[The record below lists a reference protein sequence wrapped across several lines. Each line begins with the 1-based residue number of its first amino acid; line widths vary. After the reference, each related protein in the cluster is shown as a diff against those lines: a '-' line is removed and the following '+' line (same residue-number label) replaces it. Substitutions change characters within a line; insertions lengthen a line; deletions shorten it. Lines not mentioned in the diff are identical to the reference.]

1 VLRSVSTSLLVLCL
15 VGCVAAP
22 PGPRGPLLGNGVQAG
37 GDFAL
42 AISHARGTREDGET
56 QRGTS
61 DHYLSAVTLAPQR
74 LEFRLSPV
82 RFLDF
87 GADTSWLD
95 AGADA
100 RIGYWA
106 KPGTPW
112 AGHVALGFR
121 AGELSQFVTTKP
133 TASGWARVEAYPLLY
148 GPNGRLL
155 LSLGTHFG
163 SFYHQIGTGAPDD
176 PSDDPDM
183 PDPIQVIRREV
194 RIESAVGYH
203 FQQHRA
209 SFLLALEP
217 YFVADAG
224 PARASA
230 CSGCETVDF
239 RQDFGF
245 LLLARVAVLI
255 PFRKEEE

>member
-1 VLRSVSTSLLVLCL
+1 VHRSVSTLLLVLAL
-15 VGCVAAP
+15 AGCVAAP

-37 GDFAL
+37 GDFAF
-42 AISHARGTREDGET
+42 AFSQARGTRANGET
-56 QRGTS
+56 QRGSS
-61 DHYLSAVTLAPQR
+61 DHYLSPVTFIPQR

-100 RIGYWA
+100 RVGYWA
-106 KPGTPW
+106 KPGARW
-112 AGHVALGFR
+112 AGHLALGFR
-121 AGELSQFVTTKP
+121 AGELGQFVDTKP
-133 TASGWARVEAYPLLY
+133 TGSGWARLEAYPLVY
-148 GPNGRLL
+148 GPTGRLL
-155 LSLGTHFG
+155 ISLGTHFG
-163 SFYHQIGTGAPDD
+163 SFYHQIATGAPDD
-176 PSDDPDM
+176 PNADPDL

-209 SFLLALEP
+209 SVLLALEP

-230 CSGCETVDF
+230 CSGCESVDY

-245 LLLARVAVLI
+245 LLVARVAVLI